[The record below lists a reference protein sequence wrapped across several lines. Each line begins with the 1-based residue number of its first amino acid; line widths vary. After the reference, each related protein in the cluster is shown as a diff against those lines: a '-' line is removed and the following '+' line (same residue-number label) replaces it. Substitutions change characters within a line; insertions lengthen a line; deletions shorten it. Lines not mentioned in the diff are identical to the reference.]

1 MKTRRRENTESH
13 GNHEKELSNMRRILV
28 TLAMMT
34 LPAAAAFGADAKAGQ
49 AAYDK
54 ACKSCHGADGTAN
67 ASLAKM
73 LKADIKDLKSSDVQG
88 QGDAA
93 LKAIVTDG
101 KGKMKP
107 VKTLAAA
114 EVDDVVAY
122 VRTLKK

>member
-1 MKTRRRENTESH
+1 
-13 GNHEKELSNMRRILV
+13 MRRILA
-28 TLAMMT
+28 TLALVT

-73 LKADIKDLKSSDVQG
+73 LKADIKDLKSPDVQG
-88 QGDAA
+88 ESDAA
-93 LKAIVTDG
+93 LKAVVTDG

-107 VKTLAAA
+107 IKTLSAA
-114 EVDDVVAY
+114 EVGDVVAY